1 MAGLFLPPQRI
12 DGLGRWAWRTMLLL
26 ALVCLQWSAFAESP
40 RTVEA
45 QRWKTETL
53 ASIALKIQ
61 NASSDDERLEYSA
74 RQSWLRRW
82 RPGHMPSAPADAP
95 NESELMEEPVLA
107 DMQRPESVDG
117 DVWSAMVDLQKRLI
131 ASDTDEERKD
141 NLRKTI
147 ELAGKLEQSL
157 MDHLPA
163 ESQTL
168 ATPTGWTLAF
178 TRYRLGRA
186 LAYRELPE
194 VLERWPIAKPDEYES
209 RLVAAFQRLTDQTQ
223 GDRRD
228 FILLQDRMFRRSGKK
243 GRALELLEANRH
255 SIDPK
260 WYLKKRRDLLQ
271 ELGWEPPYREA
282 ARLYLQAGYVDE

>member
-1 MAGLFLPPQRI
+1 
-12 DGLGRWAWRTMLLL
+12 MLLL

-53 ASIALKIQ
+53 ASIASKIQ

-107 DMQRPESVDG
+107 DLQRPKSIDD
-117 DVWSAMVDLQKRLI
+117 DVWSAMVNLQKRLI

-141 NLRKTI
+141 NLRETI
-147 ELAGKLEQSL
+147 ELAGELEQSL
-157 MDHLPA
+157 MDYLPA
-163 ESQTL
+163 DSQTL

-194 VLERWPIAKPDEYES
+194 VRERWPIAKPDQYQT
-209 RLVAAFQRLTDQTQ
+209 RLVAAVQRLTDQTQ
-223 GDRRD
+223 GDRRE

-260 WYLKKRRDLLQ
+260 WYLKKRRDLLL
-271 ELGWEPPYREA
+271 ELGWDPPYREA